1 VSKLPS
7 TAITAEVVAAQKA
20 LAPALRRLTKILVA
34 DFTKLP
40 VGQAADLLYDLKQL
54 SPQLAT
60 VTAPFEDALKPVI
73 KSLEDYFIDSLE
85 VGESSGTQGTY
96 SRIQIT
102 SSSVPTIKPEDWQ
115 KFYEWVAKTK
125 QWELLTHKVSTEA
138 VRERWDQKKQVKFV
152 TPYNVKKVSCTKLS
166 GKRGGR

>member
-1 VSKLPS
+1 MPKLPS
-7 TAITAEVVAAQKA
+7 TAITTEVVAAQKA
-20 LAPALRRLTKILVA
+20 LAPALKRINKILAA

-40 VGQAADLLYDLKQL
+40 VGQVADLLYDLKQL
-54 SPQLAT
+54 GPQLVA
-60 VTAPFEDALKPVI
+60 VTASFEDALKPVI
-73 KSLEDYFIDSLE
+73 KALEDYFINSLE

-102 SSSVPTIKPEDWQ
+102 SSPVPTIKPEDWQ